1 MDTTQ
6 LLLTIVL
13 TVSTILLIIVGI
25 QLVFVLMELRTA
37 LIKVNRIIAGFEKV
51 GESIEHGFGELTGF
65 VASFKTI
72 LKFIDIFQKKKHD
85 KSKT

>member
-25 QLVFVLMELRTA
+25 QLVFVLKELRTS
-37 LIKVNRIIAGFEKV
+37 LIKVNRIIGGFEKV
-51 GESIEHGFGELTGF
+51 SESIEHGFGELTGF
-65 VASFKTI
+65 VAGFKTI
-72 LKFIDIFQKKKHD
+72 FKFIDIFQKKRHD
-85 KSKT
+85 KSE